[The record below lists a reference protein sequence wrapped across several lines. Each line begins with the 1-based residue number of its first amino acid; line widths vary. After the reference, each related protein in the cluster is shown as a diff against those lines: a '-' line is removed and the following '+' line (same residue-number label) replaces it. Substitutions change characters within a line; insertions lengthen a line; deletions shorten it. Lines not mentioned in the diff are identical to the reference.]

1 MYFRHEDCQLCRKMT
16 GARNPSVLAWR
27 AQTDTWPR
35 HCDTLTGVVIL
46 VLHTII
52 PTRVR
57 PQLPFQVSLT
67 RTPQKPSRKLFIRL
81 NPKKNKKEQWVNIE
95 FAIFIV
101 LFFKILFRLFCGFNG
116 KLAGTGGV
124 SQFNNR
130 VTLLST
136 SFVSHQ
142 TL

>member
-27 AQTDTWPR
+27 AQPDTWPR

-81 NPKKNKKEQWVNIE
+81 NPKKNKKQKRTV
-95 FAIFIV
+95 
-101 LFFKILFRLFCGFNG
+101 G
-116 KLAGTGGV
+116 
-124 SQFNNR
+124 
-130 VTLLST
+130 
-136 SFVSHQ
+136 
-142 TL
+142 